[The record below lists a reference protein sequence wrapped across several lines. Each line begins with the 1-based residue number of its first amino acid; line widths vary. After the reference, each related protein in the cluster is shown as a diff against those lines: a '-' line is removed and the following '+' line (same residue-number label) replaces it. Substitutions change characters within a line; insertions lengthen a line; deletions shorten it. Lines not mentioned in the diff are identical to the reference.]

1 MKRTI
6 FALAAA
12 LIALTATAQEENTR
26 TMQVFYN
33 GKMIYTRNVAYVDSI
48 NFLLENKHEGE
59 GSGEGQESDSAQIYV
74 GVVAFNKDTE
84 QLPITSNLDNARMFI
99 NGLVND
105 MNFTSFAYAVSEGNK
120 LFDAE
125 GLPQF
130 DKIFML
136 NFSDGTDNYS
146 STQWWY
152 DGRTVSQGNVYD
164 TARYDLMQ
172 REGLNSYALGFGNDA
187 GFKNMMQKVVIGG
200 GSYHNAASSTQL
212 QPTFNEIA
220 KSIIASAQNVELQ
233 TTPLSLINGDYK
245 YFRFTFISLTEE
257 GKIVRDTIIAQMEG
271 ALDSVFT
278 LRVTEPG
285 KYAQFDSPTRGTE
298 DPTTGKVHIP
308 LNNLKFIYEGDEI
321 QFDFKVEIS
330 NDNGK
335 SYYDDVEDSSIPES
349 IIKRIAVVLVLDC
362 STSMG
367 DAFEPMKEAAID
379 FIETLVKMD
388 ISQGGGGSAKFEDYT
403 ENLNGVEFKMVA
415 VEGGF
420 CVLGSQSA
428 NPELPN
434 YDANSSLIT
443 RNAMIKDFY
452 IGETEVTQ
460 ELWEYVMGAHYAS
473 EFPAGAEK
481 MYLDPAFDENC
492 NLVETGGSMS
502 CVYRSTPEYGDG
514 DDYPVYLVS
523 YNDITGEH
531 GFLDRLNALTG
542 KEYRL
547 PTNNEW
553 EYAARGGQK
562 NQYTRETTD
571 KDGNPSSAELY
582 LYAGSNDID
591 EVAWYDGNSGGTT
604 HRVKS
609 KAPNDLGLYDMS
621 GNVFEYVSNSEFHG
635 GAFND
640 DETYCRL
647 PEPYFWND
655 PDMDNIRGLT
665 TGFRIVLVR

>member
-6 FALAAA
+6 FALAAV
-12 LIALTATAQEENTR
+12 LIALTATAQEEKTR

-59 GSGEGQESDSAQIYV
+59 GSGEGQEGDSAQIYV

-146 STQWWY
+146 NRKWG
-152 DGRTVSQGNVYD
+152 DEGRMVGPANVYD

-172 REGLNSYALGFGNDA
+172 RAGLNSYAIGFGDDV
-187 GFKNMMQKVVIGG
+187 GFREMMRKIVIGS
-200 GSYHNAASSTQL
+200 GSYHNAVSSAQL

-220 KSIIASAQNVELQ
+220 NAIIASSKNVMLKTNSGYYFEG
-233 TTPLSLINGDYK
+233 SYK
-245 YFRFTFISLTEE
+245 YFRFTFTADGGL
-257 GKIVRDTIIAQMEG
+257 RDTIYTKMWG
-271 ALDSVFT
+271 TPTDGYT
-278 LRVTEPG
+278 LEVTQAG
-285 KYAQFDSPTRGTE
+285 KYVQFDSPAYGLENTA
-298 DPTTGKVHIP
+298 TGKVEIP
-308 LNNLKFIYEGDEI
+308 LNNLKFISEGEEI
-321 QFDFKVEIS
+321 QFKVKVEVSFDDKI
-330 NDNGK
+330 
-335 SYYDDVEDSSIPES
+335 YYYEVEEASTAES
-349 IIKRIAVVLVLDC
+349 ISKRIAVVLVLDC

-367 DAFEPMKEAAID
+367 ESFAPMQEAAID

-388 ISQGGGGSAKFEDYT
+388 ISQGGDVNAKFEDYT

-460 ELWEYVMGAHYAS
+460 KLWEYVMGAHYAS

-502 CVYRSTPEYGDG
+502 CVYISVSDAEYGDG
-514 DDYPVYLVS
+514 DDYPVYRVS

-547 PTNNEW
+547 PTSDEW

-591 EVAWYDGNSGGTT
+591 EVAWYDGNSGGPT

-621 GNVFEYVSNSEFHG
+621 GNVFEYVSNSGFHG
-635 GAFND
+635 GAFIY

-647 PEPYFWND
+647 PSGPYFWGGD
-655 PDMDNIRGLT
+655 TYMDIRYEAI
-665 TGFRIVLVR
+665 GFRIVLVR